1 MSKSEKIALITGI
14 TGQAGAY
21 LAELLLKKGYNVVG
35 VKRRSSLN
43 VGSGVDLTSREL
55 AKTIAKVVRYQC
67 KFVQDTSKPN
77 GTMRKVMDVTKIR
90 SLGWKPKF
98 ELQSGILRAY
108 EGYLSGS
115 TL

>member
-77 GTMRKVMDVTKIR
+77 GTMRKVMDVSRINI
-90 SLGWKPKF
+90 LGWHHKMTLKA
-98 ELQSGILRAY
+98 GI
-108 EGYLSGS
+108 YLSYQDMLS
-115 TL
+115 QV